1 MGRAGRDPSAARGKG
16 ERGRDRRSGEPLA
29 AGCGSLYS
37 GHAEAVRLL
46 LLLPVDGVT
55 ETLEAGLPLIPRR
68 ALEPRKMASADLDD
82 DVRSFLS
89 DLQFEGQLEASIS
102 SALREQDIYSMD
114 DLRRLSKDDM
124 KEMGITIGPRNKIWN
139 KLQAPLPLTDR
150 PCQAAV
156 VSGAPCT
163 QASVL
168 DTPAA
173 SICHGVSDLCLAS
186 HASFVESD
194 GADLPLTLSVAP
206 DDRPDESLS
215 YSASSLL
222 TGHGAAAQ
230 SEGASSAKACA
241 MEAPA
246 DPKASV
252 APPSPCV
259 GTAIAGPCVDVPMTS
274 PRPDPNDSEATP
286 GEAASEPTAK
296 ASRELFATRED
307 VQVFARVRPHLS
319 SEDASHSFVAVAEG
333 SVSVSG
339 AGGRCHSSKVDR
351 AFPQGTTQH
360 EVFGHIVPL
369 IDSVLAGFN
378 ASVIAYGQTGS
389 GIPLDLTRTRH
400 TPGMSLALNMHALFM

>member
-1 MGRAGRDPSAARGKG
+1 
-16 ERGRDRRSGEPLA
+16 
-29 AGCGSLYS
+29 
-37 GHAEAVRLL
+37 
-46 LLLPVDGVT
+46 
-55 ETLEAGLPLIPRR
+55 
-68 ALEPRKMASADLDD
+68 
-82 DVRSFLS
+82 
-89 DLQFEGQLEASIS
+89 
-102 SALREQDIYSMD
+102 
-114 DLRRLSKDDM
+114 
-124 KEMGITIGPRNKIWN
+124 
-139 KLQAPLPLTDR
+139 
-150 PCQAAV
+150 
-156 VSGAPCT
+156 
-163 QASVL
+163 
-168 DTPAA
+168 
-173 SICHGVSDLCLAS
+173 
-186 HASFVESD
+186 
-194 GADLPLTLSVAP
+194 
-206 DDRPDESLS
+206 
-215 YSASSLL
+215 
-222 TGHGAAAQ
+222 
-230 SEGASSAKACA
+230 

-274 PRPDPNDSEATP
+274 PPPDPNDSEATP

-389 GIPLDLTRTRH
+389 GIPLDVTRTRH
-400 TPGMSLALNMHALFM
+400 TPAVSLALNMEYARIIHVLHIEIDINRNINIYRNIHRYIYRNIYVYIYICIYIYMYMYIHI